1 MITSRQ
7 NDQVKNW
14 IKLKKKKERQ
24 KTNSFLIEGF
34 HLIEE
39 ASQSAMVIEELIVS
53 ESVKD
58 SVPNELKQYP
68 STIVSNELSDEIADT
83 ETTQGIFAVVKM
95 PQSTSQEHKKILI
108 LDEVQDPGNVGTMI
122 RSADAAGFTKVILG
136 KGTVDAYNQKVLR
149 SAQGSHFHLA
159 IESADLEELI
169 PILKQKGMTVYGT
182 DLSKDSKYYK
192 TIDSRDNIALIVG
205 NEGSGV
211 NPTVLSLV
219 DETLHIPIKGQAESL
234 NVAIAASILMFHLAE

>member
-1 MITSRQ
+1 MLTSRQ
-7 NDQVKNW
+7 NDQVKKW

-24 KTNSFLIEGF
+24 KTNTFLIEGY

-39 ASQSAMVIEELIVS
+39 AIKSGMEVIELIISELV
-53 ESVKD
+53 VD
-58 SVPNELKQYP
+58 SLSDDLKHYQY
-68 STIVSNELSDEIADT
+68 TIVTEEISNEIADT

-95 PQSTSQEHKKILI
+95 PQPTQQKGSKILL

-122 RSADAAGFTKVILG
+122 RSADAAGFTKVVLG

-149 SAQGSHFHLA
+149 SAQGSHFHLTVETA
-159 IESADLEELI
+159 NLEDLI
-169 PILKQKGMTVYGT
+169 PELKNQGITVYGT
-182 DLSKDSKYYK
+182 DLSINSKNYK
-192 TIDSRDNIALIVG
+192 TMKSRNNIALIVG

-211 NPTVLSLV
+211 KSSVLDLV

-234 NVAIAASILMFHLAE
+234 NVAIAASILMFHLSD